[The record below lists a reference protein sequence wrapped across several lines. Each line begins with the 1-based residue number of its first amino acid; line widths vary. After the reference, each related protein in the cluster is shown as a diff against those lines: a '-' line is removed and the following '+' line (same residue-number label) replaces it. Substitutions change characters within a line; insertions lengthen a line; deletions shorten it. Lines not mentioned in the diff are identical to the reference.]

1 MTRLAYAVESSI
13 RRRFQH
19 IFDSKDAIIAAITSP
34 KFKLKWVDSQDKKDA
49 YKQMMVDE
57 LPFLKSDTLTED
69 DGSGPSGTQGKEKQ
83 NDFYEF
89 DTGNDEITADDVES
103 EAVEYFKNAK
113 TLECLS
119 RYPKIKQLFL
129 KYNVTIPLSAPV
141 ERLFSVGSLVLNSR
155 CNIITN
161 GKFKK
166 LLLMRYIG
174 LSHLCF

>member
-1 MTRLAYAVESSI
+1 MRLITVLIIIVCTLA
-13 RRRFQH
+13 
-19 IFDSKDAIIAAITSP
+19 SK
-34 KFKLKWVDSQDKKDA
+34 VN
-49 YKQMMVDE
+49 
-57 LPFLKSDTLTED
+57 
-69 DGSGPSGTQGKEKQ
+69 PSNPVNKH
-83 NDFYEF
+83 Y
-89 DTGNDEITADDVES
+89 S

-141 ERLFSVGSLVLNSR
+141 ERLFSVASLVLNSR

-174 LSHLCF
+174 LSHSCF